1 MALMKPESRRS
12 RRGWRVSNMSYRSTL
27 AAAFALTI
35 LAVSAH
41 ADRGSIPFTPGVK
54 VFEPTQRAMICWNGD
69 EEILLL
75 TTDLHASVET
85 KVLEVMPLP
94 AEPTVKKGDVEVFRR
109 ATDLI
114 NRKLRQLAPTT
125 RMKDGGWTAP
135 AGEITFHEKIGAHDI
150 SVAQVMDAAGFVKW
164 VNDYLKKSGVDNPQL
179 PPVMK
184 GLVDEYLGDRFA
196 WFVFDVVSL
205 DEQPKTNEA
214 IQYRFKTD
222 RLFYPLRISR
232 TDWGETSVELLVLT
246 PRLLQHFPGLPFR
259 RIELRHEPV
268 SITADEL
275 ASLNV
280 DMDTLLGHREDMKLR
295 IWRIRGDLQSFK
307 ADLVA
312 R

>member
-1 MALMKPESRRS
+1 MALMKHRS
-12 RRGWRVSNMSYRSTL
+12 IPAV
-27 AAAFALTI
+27 AFALTI
-35 LAVSAH
+35 LVMSAH

-75 TTDLHASVET
+75 TTDLHASAPT
-85 KVLEVMPLP
+85 RVLEVMPLP
-94 AEPTVKKGDVEVFRR
+94 AEPKATKGDVEVFRK

-114 NRKLRQLAPTT
+114 NRKLRQTLALKSSKS
-125 RMKDGGWTAP
+125 RGGGDEKP

-150 SVAQVMDAAGFVKW
+150 SVAHVLDAAGFVKW
-164 VNDYLKKSGVDNPQL
+164 VNDYLKKSGVDNPQV

-184 GLVDEYLGDRFA
+184 GLVDEYLGDRFS

-205 DEQPKTNEA
+205 DEKPKTNEA

-222 RLFYPLRISR
+222 RLFYPMRISR

-246 PRLLQHFPGLPFR
+246 PRLLRDFPGLPSD
-259 RIELRHEPV
+259 RIELRHQPV
-268 SITADEL
+268 FITADEL
-275 ASLNV
+275 KSLNE
-280 DMDTLLGHREDMKLR
+280 DMEALLGHRDDMRLR
-295 IWRIRGDLQSFK
+295 IWRIRGDLQSFD

>member
-1 MALMKPESRRS
+1 MTGQFDTVVARR
-12 RRGWRVSNMSYRSTL
+12 RVSSALL
-27 AAAFALTI
+27 ALVVLAAFA
-35 LAVSAH
+35 S
-41 ADRGSIPFTPGVK
+41 ADRGSIPFRPGVK

-75 TTDLHASVET
+75 TTDLHASEET

-94 AEPTVKKGDVEVFRR
+94 EEPEVKKGDVEVFRK

-114 NRKLRQLAPTT
+114 NRKLRQNLVV
-125 RMKDGGWTAP
+125 RSSKSRDGGEEKP

-150 SVAQVMDAAGFVKW
+150 SVAHVLDAAGFTKW
-164 VNDYLKKSGVDNPQL
+164 VNDYLKKSGVDNPQI
-179 PPVMK
+179 PPAMK
-184 GLVDEYLGDRFA
+184 GLVDEYLDDRFS

-205 DEQPKTNEA
+205 DEKPKTNEA

-222 RLFYPLRISR
+222 KLFYPMRISR

-246 PRLLQHFPGLPFR
+246 PRLLREFPGLASE

-268 SITADEL
+268 SITAAEL
-275 ASLNV
+275 NSLNE
-280 DMDTLLGHREDMKLR
+280 DMDALLGHRDDMRLR
-295 IWRIRGDLQSFK
+295 IWRIRGDLQSFT

>member
-1 MALMKPESRRS
+1 MAVMKHRS
-12 RRGWRVSNMSYRSTL
+12 IST
-27 AAAFALTI
+27 AALALTI
-35 LAVSAH
+35 LAASAY
-41 ADRGSIPFTPGVK
+41 ADRGSIPFRPGVK

-75 TTDLHASVET
+75 TTDLHASEEC

-94 AEPTVKKGDVEVFRR
+94 AEPGVKKGDVEVFRK

-114 NRKLRQLAPTT
+114 NRKLRQNLALKSSKS
-125 RMKDGGWTAP
+125 RDGGGEQP

-150 SVAQVMDAAGFVKW
+150 SVAHVLDAAAFVKW
-164 VNDYLKKSGVDNPQL
+164 VNDYLEKSGVDNPQV
-179 PPVMK
+179 PPVVQ
-184 GLVDEYLGDRFA
+184 GLVDEYLSDQFA

-246 PRLLQHFPGLPFR
+246 PRLLRSFPGLPSD

-268 SITADEL
+268 SITAAEL
-275 ASLNV
+275 NSLNE
-280 DMDTLLGHREDMKLR
+280 DMDALLGHREDMRLR

>member
-1 MALMKPESRRS
+1 MALMKHRS
-12 RRGWRVSNMSYRSTL
+12 IS
-27 AAAFALTI
+27 AALLTLTI
-35 LAVSAH
+35 LAASAL
-41 ADRGSIPFTPGVK
+41 ADRGSIPFNPGVK

-75 TTDLHASVET
+75 TTDLHASAET

-94 AEPTVKKGDVEVFRR
+94 AEPMAKKGDVEVFRK

-114 NRKLRQLAPTT
+114 NHKLRQHMVSKSAKS
-125 RMKDGGWTAP
+125 RDGGWEQP

-150 SVAQVMDAAGFVKW
+150 SVAHVLDAAGFIKW

-179 PPVMK
+179 PPAMK
-184 GLVDEYLGDRFA
+184 GLVDEYLGDQFA
-196 WFVFDVVSL
+196 WFVFDVVEL
-205 DEQPKTNEA
+205 TDKPKTNEA

-222 RLFYPLRISR
+222 HLFYPMRISR
-232 TDWGETSVELLVLT
+232 TDWGETSVDLLVLT
-246 PRLLQHFPGLPFR
+246 PRLLQHFPGLPFSH
-259 RIELRHEPV
+259 IELRHQPV

-275 ASLNV
+275 ASLNE

-295 IWRIRGDLQSFK
+295 IWRIRGDLQSFT

>member
-1 MALMKPESRRS
+1 MALMKHRC
-12 RRGWRVSNMSYRSTL
+12 MSSALFT
-27 AAAFALTI
+27 LTI
-35 LAVSAH
+35 LAASAL
-41 ADRGSIPFTPGVK
+41 ADRGSIPFNPGVK

-75 TTDLHASVET
+75 TTDLHASAES

-94 AEPTVKKGDVEVFRR
+94 AEPTAKKGDVDVFRR

-114 NRKLRQLAPTT
+114 NRKLRQTLALKSTKS
-125 RMKDGGWTAP
+125 RNDGDEQP

-150 SVAQVMDAAGFVKW
+150 SVAHVLDASGFTKW
-164 VNDYLKKSGVDNPQL
+164 VNDYLKQSGVDNPQL
-179 PPVMK
+179 PPAMK
-184 GLVDEYLGDRFA
+184 GLVDEYLGDQFV

-222 RLFYPLRISR
+222 RLFYPMRISR
-232 TDWGETSVELLVLT
+232 TDWGETSVDLLILT
-246 PRLLQHFPGLPFR
+246 PRLLQHFPGLPFS

-275 ASLNV
+275 ASLNE
-280 DMDTLLGHREDMKLR
+280 DMDSLLGHREDMRLR
-295 IWRIRGDLQSFK
+295 IWRIRGDLQSFT